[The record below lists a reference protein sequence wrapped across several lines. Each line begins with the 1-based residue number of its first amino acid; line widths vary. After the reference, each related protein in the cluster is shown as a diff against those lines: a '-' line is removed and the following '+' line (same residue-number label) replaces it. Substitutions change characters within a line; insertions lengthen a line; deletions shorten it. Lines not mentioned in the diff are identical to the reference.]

1 MYFYDF
7 GMLMIT
13 SGVLTLAFI
22 GDAVALAT
30 ATGVPEPFRPRHDPN
45 VELAYYL
52 WTWAIE
58 SLMHPVALLLLLYR
72 YWRQVDYGYVGN
84 PSYRESARGH
94 SDQCPLGCG
103 SRLGS
108 LSADVRLS

>member
-1 MYFYDF
+1 
-7 GMLMIT
+7 MLMIT